1 MSLESSV
8 TKQVISSF
16 ESKENF
22 LEVLAVNPGL
32 VIVKLGASWCGPC
45 KKIAH
50 IVEAFFATSPANVV
64 CADID
69 VDECIDLYAH
79 LKQRRMVNGI
89 PVMLMYKKGN
99 KTFTPDDSVTGSEPV
114 QLDAFFKR
122 CGFHLLAIDKANAN
136 KELLKNVKRV

>member
-1 MSLESSV
+1 MSVPV
-8 TKQVISSF
+8 TKQIISVF
-16 ESKENF
+16 ENRDEF
-22 LEVLAVNPGL
+22 LKLLKVNPGL
-32 VIVKLGASWCGPC
+32 VIVKLGATWCGPC

-50 IVEAFFATSPANVV
+50 IVEAFFASSPPNVI

-69 VDECIDLYAH
+69 VDESVDLYSY

-99 KTFTPDDSVTGSEPV
+99 VSFAPDDSVTGSDPG

-122 CGFHLLAIDKANAN
+122 CGLHLLALQKAYSQAQ
-136 KELLKNVKRV
+136 LLNNGK